1 MALRINN
8 RDMRR
13 LWLETN
19 GLAGQPS
26 GAPDPVQIIK
36 KLGFVQLD
44 TIQNVSRAHH
54 HILWSRNEKYR
65 EPMLDELLRSKQ
77 DIFEHFTHD
86 ASVLPMDFYPVWQ
99 RKFRKIRQKTDGSKY
114 YEDLKNSI
122 WQDEVKSRIAAE
134 GPLSTRDFDS
144 KIKGEKKMWSRP
156 PHKQVL
162 DYLWYVGE
170 LSTSYRENFQKFYD
184 LPERV
189 IPHNIRTQVLSDQEQ
204 LEGLCHAALSR
215 LVAGSLKEIKNFWEA
230 KEIKE
235 VKTWVEQNP
244 DQIIPVEWETAS
256 GSYIK
261 SFALNNIEERLQNIS
276 PISSR
281 MRIINPF
288 DPAVRDRTRLKHMF
302 GFDYKIE
309 IFVPAAQR
317 RWGYYVY
324 PLLEGERFVGRI
336 EVKADRKAGCLN
348 VLNFWAEEGI
358 KWGVGRQ
365 QKLDRELLKFAN
377 LVNIDKV
384 IWVK

>member
-1 MALRINN
+1 
-8 RDMRR
+8 MRR